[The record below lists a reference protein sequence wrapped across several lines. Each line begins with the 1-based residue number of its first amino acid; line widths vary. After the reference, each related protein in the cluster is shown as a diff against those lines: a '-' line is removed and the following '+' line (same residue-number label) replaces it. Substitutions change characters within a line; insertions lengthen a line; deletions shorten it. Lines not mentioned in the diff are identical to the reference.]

1 MTLNPSITRR
11 HLVYAALAV
20 CLIALA
26 AGSQWKAAAQ
36 VADNLTP
43 GMLFGPL
50 YVAEGQ
56 HIDLCSS
63 YLSDGT
69 LKATIHFR
77 NLTTGEVTKGQDVTL
92 PPGGGACVSYQG
104 KGYVVGLSRGDGA
117 AADWVS
123 PSNAL
128 IGTMS
133 VLDDLFI
140 PASGAFKSSVR
151 TTVLGV
157 PKIWVKGF

>member
-1 MTLNPSITRR
+1 MTLNLSITKK

-20 CLIALA
+20 CLISLA
-26 AGSQWKAAAQ
+26 AFSQRKATAQ
-36 VADNLTP
+36 VASNLTP

-50 YVAEGQ
+50 YVSEGQ
-56 HIDLCSS
+56 HIELCSS

-69 LKATIHFR
+69 LKATVHFR
-77 NLTTGEVTKGQDVTL
+77 NISTGEVTSGVAITVQT
-92 PPGGGACVSYQG
+92 GGGGCVTYQG

-117 AADWVS
+117 GTDWVS

-133 VLDDLFI
+133 VIDDLT
-140 PASGAFKSSVR
+140 PWGSGVKSSVR
-151 TTVLGV
+151 ATVLGV
-157 PKIWVKGF
+157 PKIWVLGL